1 MKNFLFS
8 VACGGIVGT
17 AVLGLCY
24 AGERLCEWLQDK
36 LGEPDEKKNP

>member
-8 VACGGIVGT
+8 VFCGGLTGT
-17 AVLGLCY
+17 AILGLCH

-36 LGEPDEKKNP
+36 LEEKNDG